1 MCLMTQ
7 LLMSL
12 HNALLPCLGQESIV
26 LDLPCWEVFFTI
38 TQRIWGVSLAV
49 AVKPADDSDQISNKA
64 RHRTFHESIIAC
76 DDIFLVH
83 SCYVLLVYGCKI
95 GT

>member
-1 MCLMTQ
+1 MIF
-7 LLMSL
+7 
-12 HNALLPCLGQESIV
+12 HI
-26 LDLPCWEVFFTI
+26 EVFFTI
-38 TQRIWGVSLAV
+38 IQRIWGVSLAV

-64 RHRTFHESIIAC
+64 RHRTFHDSIIAF

-95 GT
+95 GAKVLLRYLGTVAMLG